1 MAICT
6 LEASEIVGTLDDVS
20 GILRLLVGF
29 SNGEISLG
37 GAWLVVGDQF
47 NVHLN
52 GFFLFLKRRSASFCK
67 HVVTRFVRLRL

>member
-29 SNGEISLG
+29 SNGELSLG
-37 GAWLVVGDQF
+37 GAWLVVGRSN

-52 GFFLFLKRRSASFCK
+52 WDFL
-67 HVVTRFVRLRL
+67 VP